1 MMILS
6 DIWITLNTVHKGVY
20 DAPALKLGVPRDV
33 DPWPMIR
40 VVEVR
45 LLLHRQRVS
54 REELDH
60 PLIKPVCVFT
70 HGIDAVSLKN
80 DKAVDL
86 GGLFSKAKAHG

>member
-1 MMILS
+1 
-6 DIWITLNTVHKGVY
+6 
-20 DAPALKLGVPRDV
+20 
-33 DPWPMIR
+33 
-40 VVEVR
+40 
-45 LLLHRQRVS
+45 VS

>member
-1 MMILS
+1 M
-6 DIWITLNTVHKGVY
+6 WITLDTVHKGTC
-20 DAPALKLGVPRDV
+20 DAPALNLGVPRDV
-33 DPWPMIR
+33 DPWPMIS

-60 PLIKPVCVFT
+60 PLIKPVCILT

-80 DKAVDL
+80 DEAVDL
-86 GGLFSKAKAHG
+86 RGLFRKDKAHG